1 MLHKKLLC
9 HQFSEVIVVDAAPY
23 ARVAFYKTY
32 TTVAHERMKVTDG
45 QGEKS
50 SSGFGLSS
58 SCILQHLQVG
68 GGGLY
73 QGAPGSK
80 QTTSLKFHAFAEDLV
95 VFEVSSIES
104 KGEGGR
110 QTGIERVRIER
121 AAREGEQAI
130 EV

>member
-1 MLHKKLLC
+1 MRSSTSHKKLLC
-9 HQFSEVIVVDAAPY
+9 HQFSKVIVVNAVPY
-23 ARVAFYKTY
+23 ATAAFYKTY
-32 TTVAHERMKVTDG
+32 TAVSHERMKVADG
-45 QGEKS
+45 QGEES

-80 QTTSLKFHAFAEDLV
+80 QTTSLKLQAFAEDLV

-104 KGEGGR
+104 KGERG
-110 QTGIERVRIER
+110 E
-121 AAREGEQAI
+121 ASWYRES
-130 EV
+130 